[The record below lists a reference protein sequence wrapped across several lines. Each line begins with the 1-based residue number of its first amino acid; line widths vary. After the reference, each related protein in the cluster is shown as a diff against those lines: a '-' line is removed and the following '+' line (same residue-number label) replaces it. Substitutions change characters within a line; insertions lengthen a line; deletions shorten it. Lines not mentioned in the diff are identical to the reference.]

1 MFHNDAL
8 FNMGG
13 KMELYM
19 TGRASK
25 YFAVVLL
32 LIISFTTSAEEMV
45 AEFQGTGNRTT
56 AEFVVDAPW
65 ILDWRINSD
74 YNKMVSFDLDLVD
87 AGTGMLQGVVVRSK
101 ALGNGV
107 RMFNTSGRYRFRING
122 SFVRWHLKIKELTR
136 EEAELYSPRT
146 PPR

>member
-1 MFHNDAL
+1 MICHLKKSLTVL
-8 FNMGG
+8 FLSTM
-13 KMELYM
+13 
-19 TGRASK
+19 SI
-25 YFAVVLL
+25 AVN
-32 LIISFTTSAEEMV
+32 AEEII

-56 AEFVVDAPW
+56 AEFIVDAPW

-87 AGTGMLQGVVVRSK
+87 GQTGLLQGVVVRSK

-122 SFVRWHLKIKELTR
+122 SFIRWHLKVKELTA
-136 EEAELYSPRT
+136 EEAKLYTPRN
-146 PPR
+146 PR